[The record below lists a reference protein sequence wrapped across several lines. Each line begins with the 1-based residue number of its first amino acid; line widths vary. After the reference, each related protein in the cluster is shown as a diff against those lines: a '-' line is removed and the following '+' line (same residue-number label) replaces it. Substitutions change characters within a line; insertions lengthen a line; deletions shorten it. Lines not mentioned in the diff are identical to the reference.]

1 MGYPKD
7 LLTSRAVIKK
17 REYAIIP
24 PEGRVINSIPDF
36 ENCQFSVLASPKL
49 GASFVEY
56 IATVDYQ
63 GKTTHPF
70 AQEKDIESFL
80 YFLDGDGELV
90 VNINGQTQN
99 LKQGGYAFAPAGKGI
114 SFQNSSQGAIRIL
127 LYKQRF
133 ITHRDWLP
141 PVYFG
146 DANKLTANIYE
157 GMENVLLKDFFP
169 TDDYRFDFNFH
180 ILTFLPTGCH
190 PFVETH
196 VQEHGAYL
204 TEGEGLYLLGKDWV
218 QVKKEDFIWFGPFTQ
233 QAVYAIGR
241 KPLTYI
247 YSKDCNRDPQI

>member
-1 MGYPKD
+1 MPYPTD

-17 REYAIIP
+17 QEYAVIP
-24 PEGRVINSIPDF
+24 PEGRVINSIPGFND
-36 ENCQFSVLASPKL
+36 CKISVLASPKL

-56 IATVDYQ
+56 IITIEQ
-63 GKTTHPF
+63 NGGTTDIF
-70 AQEKDIESFL
+70 AKEENIESFL
-80 YFLDGDGELV
+80 YFLDGEGELEV
-90 VNINGQTQN
+90 VVGKTT
-99 LKQGGYAFAPAGKGI
+99 KTMKKGGYAFSPPGEGI
-114 SFQNSSQGAIRIL
+114 KFKNKSKQPIRIL

-133 ITHRDWLP
+133 VSYKQLP

-146 DANKLTANIYE
+146 NANDLQENIYE

-180 ILTFLPTGCH
+180 ILTFMPTGCH

-204 TEGEGLYLLGKDWV
+204 TSGEGLYLLGENWIE
-218 QVKKEDFIWFGPFTQ
+218 VKKEDFIWFGPFTQ

-241 KPLTYI
+241 KELSYI

>member
-1 MGYPKD
+1 MAYPKD
-7 LLTSRAVIKK
+7 LLTTRAVIKK
-17 REYAIIP
+17 QEYAVIP

-36 ENCQFSVLASPKL
+36 EKCQFSVLASPKL

-56 IATVDYQ
+56 IATVAPE
-63 GKTTHPF
+63 GGTTQSF
-70 AQEKDIESFL
+70 AKQENIESFL
-80 YFLDGDGELV
+80 YVLDGSGALTVEID
-90 VNINGQTQN
+90 GQTKILQA
-99 LKQGGYAFAPAGKGI
+99 GGYAFSPAGKGI
-114 SFQNSSQGAIRIL
+114 NFKNHSQNSIRIL

-133 ITHRDWLP
+133 IPYKDLP

-146 DANKLTANIYE
+146 NANELTASIYE
-157 GMENVLLKDFFP
+157 EMENVLLKDFFP
-169 TDDYRFDFNFH
+169 ADDYRFDFNFH

-204 TEGEGLYLLGKDWV
+204 MEGEGLYLLGADWI

-233 QAVYAIGR
+233 QAVYAVGR
-241 KPLTYI
+241 QPLTYI